1 MPELE
6 DYANLG
12 PFSADELVEAV
23 NTVLGQRDRTPVF
36 TRRTL
41 RYYVSEGLIPPPEG
55 PPKYSRYI
63 FEHLVLIV
71 DAKRMQ
77 DQGMRL
83 DEVRVRRSP
92 SAESTLRLSEPTS
105 PYFHS
110 KPRSAGELVHQY
122 RLTRRVTLTVSG
134 DDQEAELRRAVEQIE
149 RLLRDST

>member
-6 DYANLG
+6 DYSNLG
-12 PFSADELVEAV
+12 PFSPDELVDAV
-23 NTVLGQRDRTPVF
+23 NTVLGQRGRTPIF

-63 FEHLVLIV
+63 FEHLRLIV
-71 DAKRMQ
+71 NAKRMQ

-83 DEVRVRRSP
+83 DEVRVRQSP
-92 SAESTLRLSEPTS
+92 SAERVFSEPS
-105 PYFHS
+105 APHFSS
-110 KPRSAGELVHQY
+110 KPAFAGEPVRQY
-122 RLTRRVTLTVSG
+122 RLTRRTILTVSG
-134 DDQEAELRRAVEQIE
+134 DDQEAELRRSVEEIE